1 METLFTAELVL
12 SLGSIA
18 CLAWKIAGLSEPE
31 APAAAMVAA
40 GQGGSP
46 GQPAEAPAAPGGSQE
61 TQAPDLTRLRWALAS
76 AQVPVRLAAAA
87 ELSVIPDQEA
97 LELVCGLVRD
107 PDYEIR
113 RIAVQRIGAERS
125 PAHTDL
131 LLQAARDVRIE
142 VQNAACEGLIGNRDP
157 RVIELFRR
165 MAMQGLHYAKLLGLR
180 GLGACGGEEGLLL
193 EIYRNTSGRVQDE
206 AAVALAGSR
215 TPEALGVVRDYLK
228 QKLSQ
233 GASGAAT
240 VAVDEAQFRQVLDQ
254 EPSVPMI
261 EELESKCHDLPPAQ
275 RKGEVLACL
284 STLASD
290 ETADERRRYL
300 AVRGLGFLGG
310 QPVLEK
316 LQDYRS
322 HPVIAV
328 RFGAT
333 IALGKLRSAR
343 ALDLLK
349 QALGDPSSLV
359 RAAAVVF
366 LGQMGNSVERG
377 IFEAAAQDPDRLVNG
392 LANQVLQSRQ
402 ASRPAIL
409 TPARSQAVS
418 VGFGGGSGAFR
429 PATSAGVV
437 MATLRGRPATR
448 GVEAVE
454 ALMRPLRNRPMTR
467 APRARFTIGDGRK
480 LTLSEVLR
488 GA

>member
-31 APAAAMVAA
+31 APVAATAA
-40 GQGGSP
+40 GQPAPMAQTPETAAASGP
-46 GQPAEAPAAPGGSQE
+46 VPDQQPA
-61 TQAPDLTRLRWALAS
+61 DLTRLRWALAS

-87 ELSVIPDQEA
+87 ELAVIPGQEA

-107 PDYEIR
+107 PDFEIR
-113 RIAVQRIGAERS
+113 RIAVQRIGAEHS
-125 PAHTDL
+125 AAYTEL

-180 GLGACGGEEGLLL
+180 GLGACGGEEALLL
-193 EIYRNTSGRVQDE
+193 EIYRNSSGRIQDE

-228 QKLSQ
+228 QRLAQ
-233 GASGAAT
+233 GASGAAAAT
-240 VAVDEAQFRQVLDQ
+240 VDEAQFRQVLDQ

-261 EELESKCHDLPPAQ
+261 EELESKCSDLPPAQ

-284 STLASD
+284 ATIAAD
-290 ETADERRRYL
+290 ESADERRRYL

-310 QPVLEK
+310 QPLLEK
-316 LQDYRS
+316 LQDYRQ

-328 RFGAT
+328 RFGAA
-333 IALGKLRSAR
+333 IAMGKLRSAR
-343 ALDLLK
+343 ALAQLK
-349 QALGDPSSLV
+349 QALGDTSSLV

-366 LGQMGNSVERG
+366 LGQLGNSVERG
-377 IFEAAAQDPDRLVNG
+377 VFEAASQDPDGLVQG
-392 LANQVLQSRQ
+392 LARQVLQARE
-402 ASRPAIL
+402 APRHAVL

-418 VGFGGGSGAFR
+418 VGLGGGSGSFR
-429 PATSAGVV
+429 PATNAGVV
-437 MATLRGRPATR
+437 MATIRGRPATR
-448 GVEAVE
+448 GGEAVE

-467 APRARFTIGDGRK
+467 ALRARFTIGDGRK